1 MHGDAQ
7 RTHEDAGSDPFA
19 TAPVGR
25 TVLRNGLPL
34 ALGMASHASINLVD
48 LALVGRLGAEAAAAA
63 HVASV
68 VNFVPMIVGNAVSV
82 AAIGEISRRLGRGAD
97 DEARAFA
104 RRSLRFSLL
113 LGLVVSIA
121 SALPAAPC
129 VDSIG
134 CEGAVRTDA
143 IHYLVVS
150 NLGCLPMFALM
161 QTTAVMRACGET
173 AAPLLLLLFANAL
186 NLVLDLVLMFGWPAL
201 SVPAMGVVG
210 AAYATVAS
218 RAIAA
223 GLAHAWL
230 ARRRH
235 WLCAGGAAAGE
246 RIAVAAPLVHGAWP
260 QTVQIGLRAAL
271 VWALSAVV
279 QRRLG
284 DDGTAALSITTRLD
298 TLVLFS
304 AMGFASAATAIAG
317 RAVGRGDAVRARR
330 AGLHA
335 GVQALLFGG
344 LCVLAF
350 QHWAEPLLALFLPAA
365 PVPVAEAFVAYLSL
379 AAVAQPFAACALGA
393 MGAPHGAG
401 AMLAPLVLDAVGFLA
416 LFLAMGFAAG
426 GALDSVYVVLVGGS
440 VGVALLHLLLVRLGT
455 WAHRSG

>member
-1 MHGDAQ
+1 MDPEARRPQ
-7 RTHEDAGSDPFA
+7 QIERSDPLA

-48 LALVGRLGAEAAAAA
+48 LALVGRLGAGAAAAA

-68 VNFVPMIVGNAVSV
+68 VNFVPMIVGNAISI

-104 RRSLRFSLL
+104 RRSLRFALA
-113 LGLVVSIA
+113 LGLVVSLA

-134 CEGAVRTDA
+134 CEGAVRGDA

-161 QTTAVMRACGET
+161 QTTAVMRAAGEV

-186 NLVLDLVLMFGWPAL
+186 NLGLDLVLMFGWPAC
-201 SVPAMGVVG
+201 SVPAVGVVG
-210 AAYATVAS
+210 AAYATVVS
-218 RAIAA
+218 RSVAAMLAFAWIARRGHWLQRSSAA
-223 GLAHAWL
+223 G
-230 ARRRH
+230 ARVP
-235 WLCAGGAAAGE
+235 
-246 RIAVAAPLVHGAWP
+246 VAMSLFHGAWP
-260 QTVQIGLRAAL
+260 QSVQIGLRAAL

-317 RAVGRGDAVRARR
+317 RAVARGDVGRARR

-335 GVQALLFGG
+335 GVQALAFGG

-350 QHWAEPLLALFLPAA
+350 QHWTGPLLGLFLPEA
-365 PVPVAEAFVAYLSL
+365 PPPVAEAFAAYLAL
-379 AAVAQPFAACALGA
+379 AATAQPFAACALGA

-401 AMLAPLVLDAVGFLA
+401 AMTAPLVLDAFGFLL
-416 LFLAMGFAAG
+416 LFAAMGLATG
-426 GALDSVYVVLVGGS
+426 GALDSVYAVLVGGS
-440 VGVALLHLLLVRLGT
+440 VGVALLHLGLVRLGR